1 MNGTLISNFADR
13 LNLTLEIK
21 NITPAELSRL
31 SKINEATISNYRK
44 GKYKPKRPNLELI
57 AKALNVSVAWLLG
70 VDVPM
75 EPFRQNQSTPL
86 IEDKST
92 DNDLPAKA
100 GGVPYNP
107 THRIPILGHISAG
120 LPLYAEQHI
129 EGYTY
134 TDLNHGSEYF
144 ALRVK
149 GDSMNAANIFEGN
162 ILIVRKQ
169 NNVEN
174 GEIAVVIVD
183 SENATV
189 KRFYQKG
196 DIVTL
201 SPQSLNPKH
210 LPQIYDLKQVP
221 IRIIGKVVR
230 NQIDFE

>member
-1 MNGTLISNFADR
+1 MGKFKEMLQYLRKRN
-13 LNLTLEIK
+13 NLSQNELAQKLGLAASTIGMYETGKREPNIETLE
-21 NITPAELSRL
+21 A
-31 SKINEATISNYRK
+31 
-44 GKYKPKRPNLELI
+44 I
-57 AKALNVSVAWLLG
+57 ADYFNVDMNFLLG
-70 VDVPM
+70 
-75 EPFRQNQSTPL
+75 EPEN
-86 IEDKST
+86 IIK
-92 DNDLPAKA
+92 KI
-100 GGVPYNP
+100 GGVPY
-107 THRIPILGHISAG
+107 TTSKRIPILGYISAG
-120 LPLYAEQHI
+120 LPLYAEEHI

-149 GDSMNAANIFEGN
+149 GDSMTAAQIFDNN

-169 NNVEN
+169 STVEN

-183 SENATV
+183 GENATV

-201 SPQSLNPKH
+201 SPQSLNPQH
-210 LPQIYDLKQVP
+210 LPQVYDLKQIT